1 MNSAILSMLSKYKA
15 RSLDEEER
23 ALKEVIQEVALLGLW
38 RSKFFEHAAFYGETA
53 LRIFYGLDRFSEDI
67 DFSLTKKH
75 ENFRLDD
82 YLNAIKSELQS
93 YGFMVSVEKK
103 VKSTLSSVESAFIK
117 GNTQTHLIHIGS
129 KSKTHRD
136 RQIKIKLEVDTDPPE
151 GANFIANVLLMP
163 IPFSVLTYDLPSLFA
178 GKLHAALCRQRVQN
192 VKGRD
197 WYDVLWY
204 VGRGVAPNI
213 FHLEKRMR
221 QSGHY
226 LESDPLTLSAVKY
239 LLDQKLRT
247 IDMNALKEDIRP
259 FIFDTDRLEAWDL
272 DLFLVAVG
280 RITES
285 SSDLP

>member
-38 RSKFFEHAAFYGETA
+38 RSKFFEHAAFYGGTA
-53 LRIFYGLDRFSEDI
+53 LRIFYGLDRFSEDL
-67 DFSLTKKH
+67 DFSLIKKH
-75 ENFRLDD
+75 ESFRLDD
-82 YLNAIKSELQS
+82 YLKAIKSELQS

-103 VKSTLSSVESAFIK
+103 VKSTLSTVESAFIK

-129 KSKTHRD
+129 KSKTHKD
-136 RQIKIKLEVDTDPPE
+136 RLIKIKLEVDTDPPE
-151 GANFIANVLLMP
+151 SAKFIANVLLMP
-163 IPFSVLTYDLPSLFA
+163 IPFSVRTFDLPSLFA

-239 LLDQKLRT
+239 LLEQKLRT
-247 IDMNALKEDIRP
+247 IDFNALKEDIRP
-259 FIFDTDRLEAWDL
+259 FVFDTDRLKAWDV
-272 DLFLVAVG
+272 DLFLAAVG
-280 RITES
+280 RIPES
-285 SSDLP
+285 SSDLQ